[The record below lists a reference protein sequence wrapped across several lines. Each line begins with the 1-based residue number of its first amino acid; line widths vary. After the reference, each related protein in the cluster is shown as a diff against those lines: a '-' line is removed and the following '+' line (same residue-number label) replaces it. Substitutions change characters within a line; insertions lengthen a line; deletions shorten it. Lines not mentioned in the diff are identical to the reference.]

1 MVVKPTFWQMLGLWF
16 HQRPTLIA
24 SVIEH
29 TSMFCDSRLIRF
41 HVKHAIASV
50 TTGCLHTGMT
60 EHEHVGSEGAQH
72 SNIKTAVAWRG
83 SRNSRRL
90 RFHQRIPTGLLPS
103 RRVHL

>member
-1 MVVKPTFWQMLGLWF
+1 MAKSSHNLGVCQRPILDLDLQMLGLWF

-29 TSMFCDSRLIRF
+29 TSMFCESRLIRF

-72 SNIKTAVAWRG
+72 SNIKTAVAC
-83 SRNSRRL
+83 
-90 RFHQRIPTGLLPS
+90 
-103 RRVHL
+103 